1 MDINATHFRTCDM
14 LQALART
21 EQADEALAHLLAGF
35 SDEDPWEEPVVSGCH
50 ADGAFPETEPSVAVT
65 VGAGETPTDLA

>member
-21 EQADEALAHLLAGF
+21 DQADHALAHLLAGF
-35 SDEDPWEEPVVSGCH
+35 TDDEPRDDPDSSGCH
-50 ADGAFPETEPSVAVT
+50 ADVAFPETEPAVAVM
-65 VGAGETPTDLA
+65 VGAGEAPSDLA